1 MQKSSNNQSTFGN
14 SLSGRLL
21 ADLRRANT
29 EAAKKE
35 RFLQYLSAV
44 FAHDLGAQELIAAL
58 SLGAERT
65 VANVVR
71 GGKASRGRA
80 DTQTN
85 TVIVEWEKD
94 LSRTGEH
101 AMEQLEEY
109 LAGNWRSGQ
118 EYRFILIAT
127 DGIK

>member
-1 MQKSSNNQSTFGN
+1 M
-14 SLSGRLL
+14 
-21 ADLRRANT
+21 RRANT